1 MRFRCLFNAECVEL
15 LEQFE
20 YFLEKT
26 FFVKLVSVASV
37 TNRLRILPSGFMSL
51 EGITSVPLPIFI
63 SRFFNFNNGFAVK
76 FFSIN
81 YIRSS
86 HHLFGCYGDPW
97 IQ

>member
-1 MRFRCLFNAECVEL
+1 MSFHCLFNAECVEL

-86 HHLFGCYGDPW
+86 YHLFGCYGDPW